1 MQLARSGSD
10 FDERIKKSKLNLR
23 WEMPQRIEA
32 KIKSIGTL
40 VEEGM
45 TQRSKANEEI
55 KKEIR
60 D

>member
-1 MQLARSGSD
+1 MTK
-10 FDERIKKSKLNLR
+10 RIEKSKLNLR

-32 KIKSIGTL
+32 KIKGLGTL

-55 KKEIR
+55 KKKLR
-60 D
+60 A